1 MPTKNKIAIV
11 TGATAGIGR
20 AIAIDFAKDGFHVAV
35 CGTNSE
41 RGDETVEI
49 IKSTGGLATFH
60 AGDVSS
66 PSDVVTQMTE
76 ISQLKDEHQQL
87 KQIAVLVNNAGHCQ
101 VKAILDITP
110 DEIKRMF
117 EVHVLGA
124 YLYTQA
130 VVPFMKANNYGRIIN
145 ITSSNGAGASEF
157 TSHYQAAKAAQH
169 SFTKSCAL
177 TFRSDGIT
185 VNSVSPSTVITKLFY
200 ENDDNYKKYL
210 GRSAADELARR
221 EIASPKVLVTVEEVA
236 RVVSFLANDASGRIN
251 GEVIGV

>member
-1 MPTKNKIAIV
+1 MPNKNKIAIV

-66 PSDVVTQMTE
+66 PSDVATQMTE
-76 ISQLKDEHQQL
+76 ISQLKDENQQL

-110 DEIKRMF
+110 EEIKRMF

-177 TFRSDGIT
+177 VFRKDGIT
-185 VNSVSPSTVITKLFY
+185 INSVSPSTVITKLFY

-221 EIASPKVLVTVEEVA
+221 EVASPKGLVTVEEVA